1 MGAMNNGFF
10 GVKEWRGNCGPPS
23 IFGSCQPLPL
33 LVGELTIFHF
43 WMSNQR
49 VRIDGW
55 VIDNKMLGM
64 KWSHPH
70 H

>member
-1 MGAMNNGFF
+1 MGAVNNGFF
-10 GVKEWRGNCGPPS
+10 GVKGIVALLQS
-23 IFGSCQPLPL
+23 LVSFQPLPL

-64 KWSHPH
+64 KWYHPH